1 LNIKIIL
8 IIHSNTFTLLYNLNY
23 PINRRYKILKKKLFA
38 PVVLSSA
45 LLVGSIPVN
54 VFAQPVNSSEINSVQ
69 ASKEWNEKASVPFF
83 VKERVSEKFSSSSS
97 SNALNYLKK
106 NEDKTGIKNP
116 DKNLKVKS
124 VQKDE
129 LGMTHVRFNQA
140 INGIPVEGSEV
151 IVHFNKNH
159 ELVSVNGRTNQT
171 LTDDAVATTAPI
183 SSKTALQTALS
194 SVNAP
199 EELTYEPTTDL
210 VVYPF
215 EKENRTAYK
224 VNVNFMGDEPGNWF
238 VYVDASS
245 GKVIDKFNGL
255 MHADEIK
262 TQTGSGKGVHGDH
275 RELHITRV
283 KEAGSGTKFALADYS
298 HENLEGIFT
307 YDAKND
313 GTSSNDTLYTGNS
326 AAFISDYDRAA
337 VDAHYNSEKVYEYY
351 LNEHGRNSLDGEGMA
366 INSYTHFGNN
376 YNNAFWN
383 GRYMT
388 YGDGDGEFFI
398 SLSAGLDVAAHEMT
412 HGVISH
418 TANLAYR
425 NQSGALNESFAD
437 VFGAL
442 VDDSDWEMG
451 EDIMAPAAKADGVT
465 RLRSLSNPNSV
476 VVSNAQRAAYGSGV
490 YPDHMDEYYN
500 MPLNVDNGGVHVN
513 SSITNHAAYLI
524 GQEIGRDKLGQ
535 IYYRALTVYLTQ
547 NSNFSEARQA
557 IVQSAIDLYGEG
569 SVEETAVQSGFDA
582 VGIY

>member
-1 LNIKIIL
+1 M
-8 IIHSNTFTLLYNLNY
+8 
-23 PINRRYKILKKKLFA
+23 KKKLIA

-45 LLVGSIPVN
+45 LLAGSIPVN
-54 VFAQPVNSSEINSVQ
+54 VFAQPVNSSEISSVQ
-69 ASKEWNEKASVPFF
+69 ASKEWNKKASVPFF
-83 VKERVSEKFSSSSS
+83 IKEQSAEKFSSSSS
-97 SNALNYLKK
+97 SNALNYLKE
-106 NEDKTGIKNP
+106 NQDKTGIKNP
-116 DKNLKVKS
+116 DKHLKVKS

-129 LGMTHVRFNQA
+129 LGMTHVRFTQA
-140 INGIPVEGSEV
+140 INGISVEGSEV
-151 IVHFNKNH
+151 MVHFNENH
-159 ELVSVNGRTNQT
+159 EIVSVNGRTNQT
-171 LTDDAVATTAPI
+171 LADAAVDTAASI
-183 SSKTALQTALS
+183 SSDAALQVALS
-194 SVNAP
+194 SVNAT
-199 EELTYEPTTDL
+199 EELTYEPTTEL

-215 EKENRTAYK
+215 EKKNHTAYK

-238 VYVDASS
+238 VYVDANS
-245 GKVIDKFNGL
+245 GKVIDQFNGL
-255 MHADEIK
+255 MHAEENK
-262 TQTGSGKGVHGDH
+262 TQKGVGKGVHGEH

-283 KEAGSGTKFALADYS
+283 KEEGSGTKFALADYS
-298 HENLEGIFT
+298 YENLGGIFT

-313 GTSSNDTLYTGNS
+313 GDSRNDTLYMGNS

-366 INSYTHFGNN
+366 INSYVHFGSN

-383 GRYMT
+383 GRHMT

-398 SLSAGLDVAAHEMT
+398 PLSAGLDVAAHEMT

-437 VFGAL
+437 VFGVL
-442 VDDSDWEMG
+442 VDDEDWEMG
-451 EDIMAPAAKADGVT
+451 EDIMAAAAKADGVT

-476 VVSNAQRAAYGSGV
+476 VVSNPQRAAYGSGF
-490 YPDHMDEYYN
+490 YPDHMDEFYN

-524 GQEIGRDKLGQ
+524 GQEIGREKLGK
-535 IYYRALTVYLTQ
+535 IYYRALTVYLTS
-547 NSNFSEARQA
+547 NSNFSDARQA

-569 SVEETAVQSGFDA
+569 SEEEAAVHSGFDA